1 LAKPKNEVTS
11 LDAQAAAL
19 EPFLASGNGKGT
31 ILVGHSLGGPIVAA
45 AATNYPDQVA
55 GILIAAGALDPNL
68 EKVLFIQR
76 IGNIP
81 PFTWLLDSTLKH
93 SNRELIALEG
103 ELKLLQSK
111 LRTIK
116 QPIVIVHGTEDD
128 LVPYENVA
136 FMQKELRE
144 TKYLKT
150 ITIDGMNHFLQWRA
164 QSEIQ
169 AGIDELA
176 AYAASE

>member
-1 LAKPKNEVTS
+1 M
-11 LDAQAAAL
+11 
-19 EPFLASGNGKGT
+19 
-31 ILVGHSLGGPIVAA
+31 
-45 AATNYPDQVA
+45 
-55 GILIAAGALDPNL
+55 
-68 EKVLFIQR
+68 
-76 IGNIP
+76 
-81 PFTWLLDSTLKH
+81 DSTLKH

-103 ELKLLQSK
+103 ELKLLQPK

-136 FMQKELRE
+136 FTQKELRE

-169 AGIDELA
+169 TGIDELA